1 MMKKILLAVVLC
13 GGFGLT
19 SVSAQQAEGRLPGY
33 LQAEKFTKSKLDKM
47 LFSTTVDPHWFQQGN
62 NFWFE
67 YKTSEGTF
75 WYVVDPVARTMNL
88 LFDRD
93 ELAAQLNPSFPL
105 AHVSSNPS
113 CSS

>member
-13 GGFGLT
+13 GGLGLT
-19 SVSAQQAEGRLPGY
+19 SVSAQQAEERLPGY

-67 YKTSEGTF
+67 YKTSEGKF
-75 WYVVDPVARTMNL
+75 WYVV
-88 LFDRD
+88 
-93 ELAAQLNPSFPL
+93 NPSAKLFTIIDSKQK
-105 AHVSSNPS
+105 VGK
-113 CSS
+113 